1 MINKF
6 LFCLLLIVSISN
18 NNLLSQKRGVERWS
32 VKTLSDNRP
41 IDTNYIETTIHD
53 LNLIPPPGK
62 IYYNTPRLNL
72 EEQTFA
78 ITCKVIEIKS
88 EQDGDLHLIVADTSA
103 PFETMILEIIKPSEA
118 SAKYYQQ
125 LKVVRNRVLYLRNK
139 NKLIGKNFTFMG
151 VAFYD
156 LPHNQ
161 KGKSLSNLELHPV
174 LKILQ

>member
-1 MINKF
+1 MITKILVF
-6 LFCLLLIVSISN
+6 LIFLVTIFNSN
-18 NNLLSQKRGVERWS
+18 LFSQKRGVERWS

-53 LNLIPPPGK
+53 LNLIPPPDK
-62 IYYNTPRLNL
+62 IYYNTTRLKL

-78 ITCKVIEIKS
+78 ITCKVIEIRTEK
-88 EQDGDLHLIVADTSA
+88 DGDLHLIVADTSA
-103 PFETMILEIIKPSEA
+103 PFETMIFEIIKPSQA
-118 SAKYYQQ
+118 STQYYKQ
-125 LKVVRNRVLYLRNK
+125 LKKVRDKIVYLRSK
-139 NKLIGKNFTFMG
+139 KKLIGKTFTFVG

-174 LKILQ
+174 LKILP